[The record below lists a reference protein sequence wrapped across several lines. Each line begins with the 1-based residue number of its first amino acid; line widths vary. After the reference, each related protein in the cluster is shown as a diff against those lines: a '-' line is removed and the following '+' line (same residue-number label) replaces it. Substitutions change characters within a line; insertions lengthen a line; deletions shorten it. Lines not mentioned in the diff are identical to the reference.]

1 MASERST
8 TMAPVLNEPERISP
22 VKGLAIDSSP
32 TSVAPSP
39 RRFPR
44 PKSMFV
50 APTTSLNSGIAD
62 HIVHATSQS
71 MRPPS
76 PLKISTTM
84 SDAENDILPSFLP
97 HEPSLSKV
105 YGSVLQPK
113 DTLTMHSC
121 AICEVVFPPD
131 ATIYPNPSSQSD
143 MPSFLCRPCFTTN
156 GGSKGTCP
164 ACSRPVLALKAEG
177 AFIHSGGS
185 YWHKR
190 CYNCA
195 GCFKNIGD
203 APMVDLLGRPSCV
216 DCFDNCLKRDHPA
229 TPKKSRASSN
239 NNSPSFSNPG
249 GLNTSYG
256 PGRKSRESSPA
267 LEELE
272 QRLGLGKS
280 RESSPAVIDTSRS
293 PLPRK
298 LARLSNSQLDSSSD
312 KDTLR
317 SQRTK
322 SGSQDIFDEASS
334 IRMHNAQNTF
344 TKHLLSECPI
354 RSDPCHEKNSS
365 KTLSASTGTTSLQSR
380 SDDHLLSHSSSSPRN
395 YSSVMAESSKS
406 QNNLFDSS
414 ISTDIVNTSSDSVTT
429 SPLCDKCGQT
439 ILRTREGGQFVTIP
453 GADENS
459 VPKVYHSDCFTC
471 AICDKAFNDSRKG
484 PASFIASR
492 VGPCHTQVR
501 YLIFLFS
508 TLIMSYF
515 SVYPQNR
522 SSSRDNPAPKDYRNG
537 LLPFLEIY
545 PPGPLASQ
553 IRQCCLLL
561 YR

>member
-1 MASERST
+1 MASELST
-8 TMAPVLNEPERISP
+8 TMASVRNEPERISP
-22 VKGLAIDSSP
+22 VKGLAIGPSP
-32 TSVAPSP
+32 ISTAPFP

-50 APTTSLNSGIAD
+50 GPTTSLDSGIAD
-62 HIVHATSQS
+62 HIIHATSQS
-71 MRPPS
+71 MSPPS
-76 PLKISTTM
+76 PLKISTTL

-121 AICEVVFPPD
+121 AICEVIFPPD
-131 ATIYPNPSSQSD
+131 ATIYPNPSSSQSD
-143 MPSFLCRPCFTTN
+143 KPSFLCRPCFTTS
-156 GGSKGTCP
+156 GGSKGSCP

-177 AFIHSGGS
+177 AFIHSGGN

-216 DCFDNCLKRDHPA
+216 NCFDNCLKRDHPA
-229 TPKKSRASSN
+229 TPKKNRAPSN

-293 PLPRK
+293 LSSSRK
-298 LARLSNSQLDSSSD
+298 PARLSNSQLDSSSD
-312 KDTLR
+312 KDLLR

-322 SGSQDIFDEASS
+322 TESLDIFDEASS
-334 IRMHNAQNTF
+334 IRMRKTQNTF
-344 TKHLLSECPI
+344 TKHLLSESPI
-354 RSDPCHEKNSS
+354 RSDPYREKDTS
-365 KTLSASTGTTSLQSR
+365 KTLSASNGTTYVESR
-380 SDDHLLSHSSSSPRN
+380 SDDRLLSHSPSSSPRN

-406 QNNLFDSS
+406 RNNLFDSS
-414 ISTDIVNTSSDSVTT
+414 IGTDIINKSFDSVTT
-429 SPLCDKCGQT
+429 SSLCDKCGQT
-439 ILRTREGGQFVTIP
+439 ILRTQEGGQFVTIP

-459 VPKVYHSDCFTC
+459 VPKVYHSDCFKC

-501 YLIFLFS
+501 SLAN
-508 TLIMSYF
+508 T
-515 SVYPQNR
+515 
-522 SSSRDNPAPKDYRNG
+522 
-537 LLPFLEIY
+537 
-545 PPGPLASQ
+545 PL
-553 IRQCCLLL
+553 
-561 YR
+561 